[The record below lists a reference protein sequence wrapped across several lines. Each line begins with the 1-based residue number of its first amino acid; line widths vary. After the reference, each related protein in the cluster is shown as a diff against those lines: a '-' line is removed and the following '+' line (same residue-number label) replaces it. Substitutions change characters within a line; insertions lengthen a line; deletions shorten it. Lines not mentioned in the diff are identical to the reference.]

1 MRARKLCVP
10 LRLNLVQHQVDEL
23 NAIITAAEEDLDLCS
38 SDLAQARSDM
48 DEDNVYF
55 QEQML
60 KEKEL
65 ELVAAREEASQAA
78 NEIIRQHQRKVDKV
92 RKQMQ
97 DLAPGSAKNM
107 VVKCT
112 AEHDISFKD
121 IVRTAHRM
129 AANLSSEHKEVLLDL
144 FHLMDTDQT
153 GIIAIRQLQNL
164 MISGGHCH

>member
-1 MRARKLCVP
+1 M
-10 LRLNLVQHQVDEL
+10 DEL

-60 KEKEL
+60 KEKVLCGPRFRLVSFIPMQEL
-65 ELVAAREEASQAA
+65 ELVAAREEANQAA
-78 NEIIRQHQRKVDKV
+78 NEIMRQHQRKVDKV

-97 DLAPGSAKNM
+97 DLPPGSAKNM

-112 AEHDISFKD
+112 AEHDIAFKD
-121 IVRTAHRM
+121 IVRTADRM
-129 AANLSSEHKEVLLDL
+129 AANLSSEHNEVLLDL